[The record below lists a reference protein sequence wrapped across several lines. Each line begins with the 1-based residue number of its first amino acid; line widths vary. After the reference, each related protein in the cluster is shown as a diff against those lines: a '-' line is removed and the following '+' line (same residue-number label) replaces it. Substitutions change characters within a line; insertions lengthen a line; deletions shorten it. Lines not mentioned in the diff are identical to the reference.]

1 MKDCR
6 KIRAVVFD
14 LDGTLLNTLPDIGAS
29 ANRALRRAGLPELP
43 LETYRGLIGHGIRA
57 LFRLAVPEGTPDDVY
72 EKALADYL
80 ADYPEHCT
88 ELTHAFP
95 GIYEMLERLKG
106 AGYRLAVLSNK
117 TERTTLRII
126 GKFFP
131 ETGFE
136 LVWGNNG
143 VRPLK
148 PAPDAG
154 EALCKELGL
163 TPEEIMYVGD
173 GDSDMEFASKVGFFG
188 TGVTWGY
195 RSRKQLAENG
205 ADALVDS
212 AEEIARLLNA

>member
-43 LETYRGLIGHGIRA
+43 VENYRGLIGHGIRA

-88 ELTHAFP
+88 ELTHAFS
-95 GIYEMLERLKG
+95 GIYEMLGRLKR

-131 ETGFE
+131 ETGF
-136 LVWGNNG
+136 
-143 VRPLK
+143 K

-163 TPEEIMYVGD
+163 MPEEIIYVGD
-173 GDSDMEFASKVGFFG
+173 GDSDMEFASNVGFFG

-205 ADALVDS
+205 EDALVDS
-212 AEEIARLLNA
+212 AEEITRLLNA

>member
-43 LETYRGLIGHGIRA
+43 VENYRGLIGHGIRA

-88 ELTHAFP
+88 ELTHVFP
-95 GIYEMLERLKG
+95 GIYEMLGRLKR

-117 TERTTLRII
+117 TERTTLRIM
-126 GKFFP
+126 
-131 ETGFE
+131 
-136 LVWGNNG
+136 GNSS
-143 VRPLK
+143 RRL
-148 PAPDAG
+148 
-154 EALCKELGL
+154 
-163 TPEEIMYVGD
+163 
-173 GDSDMEFASKVGFFG
+173 ASS
-188 TGVTWGY
+188 W
-195 RSRKQLAENG
+195 SG
-205 ADALVDS
+205 ATTACG
-212 AEEIARLLNA
+212 R

>member
-14 LDGTLLNTLPDIGAS
+14 LDGTRLTLPDIGAS

-43 LETYRGLIGHGIRA
+43 VENYRGLIGHGIRA
-57 LFRLAVPEGTPDDVY
+57 LFRLAVPKGTPDDVY

-80 ADYPEHCT
+80 ADYPEYCT
-88 ELTHAFP
+88 ELTHVFP
-95 GIYEMLERLKG
+95 GIYEMLGRLKR

-154 EALCKELGL
+154 EALCRELGL
-163 TPEEIMYVGD
+163 MPEEIMYVGD
-173 GDSDMEFASKVGFFG
+173 GDSDMEFASKVRFFG

-212 AEEIARLLNA
+212 AEEITRLLNA